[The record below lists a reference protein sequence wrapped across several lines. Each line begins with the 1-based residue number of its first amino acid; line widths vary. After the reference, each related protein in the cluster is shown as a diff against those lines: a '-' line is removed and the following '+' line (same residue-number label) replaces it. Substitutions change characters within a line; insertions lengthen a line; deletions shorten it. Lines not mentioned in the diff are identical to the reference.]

1 MSYSLVRCLGCLLEP
16 PIAGVTATGV
26 NWCIWSPDDCIV
38 IGARGVILSKAPG
51 RPRYIRIVCM
61 YVSGYLGSGMFGR
74 MTATVPE
81 RFVYTLD
88 VPERALS
95 LAGY

>member
-1 MSYSLVRCLGCLLEP
+1 
-16 PIAGVTATGV
+16 
-26 NWCIWSPDDCIV
+26 
-38 IGARGVILSKAPG
+38 
-51 RPRYIRIVCM
+51 
-61 YVSGYLGSGMFGR
+61 MFGR

-95 LAGY
+95 LAGYQPIDEVDLLTKSTVTSAVYSVTEVSVISRPL

>member
-1 MSYSLVRCLGCLLEP
+1 M
-16 PIAGVTATGV
+16 
-26 NWCIWSPDDCIV
+26 
-38 IGARGVILSKAPG
+38 ILRKAPG

-61 YVSGYLGSGMFGR
+61 YVSGYVGSGMFGR